1 MSTFTPS
8 LPMERVSLKSDNGST
23 LEFSGYIFSETSY
36 YEDETRTLTRL
47 RLYLDDTGCQVYS
60 IIANDGE
67 TTSRR
72 HYRVRPLAEVC
83 EMSDGVNTLTLPS
96 DMLFAAVFGL
106 CGIDPARAGSLR
118 PAFEESLRCINAE

>member
-8 LPMERVSLKSDNGST
+8 LPMEHVSLKSDNGSV
-23 LEFSGYIFSETSY
+23 LRFSGYVYSETSY

-60 IIANDGE
+60 IITNDGE
-67 TTSRR
+67 ATSHR
-72 HYRVRPLAEVC
+72 HYRVMPLGDTC
-83 EMSDGVNTLTLPS
+83 RMSDGLHTLTLPT
-96 DMLFAAVFGL
+96 DALFAAVFGL